1 MKREGKKISWNLF
14 EKVWFRFAD
23 CRRNRSF
30 RKGQFG
36 EQPSF
41 NIYDLKV
48 CIFLLF
54 FFFWREK
61 DSPFVESCW
70 ERVNR
75 SRRFTT
81 NTYTPLSRPGIV
93 SDWLLKTYVFL
104 ALNDRILLRLVEKK
118 LDEIWLIPIFREYIS
133 RMLDRKKIIDRVKI
147 NRENTYSTF
156 IKRKIIR
163 IDRPRE
169 ERTV

>member
-93 SDWLLKTYVFL
+93 SDWLLKTYV
-104 ALNDRILLRLVEKK
+104 
-118 LDEIWLIPIFREYIS
+118 S
-133 RMLDRKKIIDRVKI
+133 R
-147 NRENTYSTF
+147 
-156 IKRKIIR
+156 IKRSNSSS
-163 IDRPRE
+163 PRRE
-169 ERTV
+169 KTRRNLINSNLSQIYFTNARQKKNHRSSEDKQGKYIFDVH